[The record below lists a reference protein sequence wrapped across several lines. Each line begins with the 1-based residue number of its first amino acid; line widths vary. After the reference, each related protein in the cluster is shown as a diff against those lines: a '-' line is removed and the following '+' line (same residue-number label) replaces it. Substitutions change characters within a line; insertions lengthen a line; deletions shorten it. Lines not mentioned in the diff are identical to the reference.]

1 MITVSPAQRPL
12 TSALTDSVIA
22 LILLA
27 TPVRV
32 EEHLIQGWDALQVAA
47 KTEDGDEFSR
57 NLGFA
62 RRRIA
67 HARAG
72 LDRVKPSDRAAAA
85 REVENLE
92 RLVNDCG

>member
-1 MITVSPAQRPL
+1 MITVSPAHRPL
-12 TSALTDSVIA
+12 TSALTDAVIT

-47 KTEDGDEFSR
+47 KTEDGEEFSR

-72 LDRVKPSDRAAAA
+72 LASVKPREREAAA
-85 REVENLE
+85 REIDNLE
-92 RLVNDCG
+92 RLVNDVG